1 MRAFAA
7 ATVRGGLPGGGF
19 GRAVDRP
26 PDNPEEPCDRDLQ
39 DEHHPYE
46 GPGQEGSMVPG
57 YRSTMRDRMSDA
69 GLFGP
74 GSLTWRVNREGVLL
88 LGGGRALLLQV
99 AHPLVAAGVADHSNY
114 REDPFGR
121 LYRTLDT
128 VTTIV
133 FGSTEEAREASERLH
148 RVHTRVKGT
157 ADDGTPYDATDHE
170 LLMWVHA
177 TLVDTSL
184 LVYETYV
191 APLSPGERQ
200 AYYEEQK
207 LLGEQFGIPYDEQP
221 GTYADFLDY
230 LDEVIHGGTTL
241 RVTDTTRDVASAS
254 LRPELPVP
262 TFLTRPLTEYVNLV
276 TTALLPEWLRE
287 ELGMSWGPNRARMH
301 AAQRAVIR
309 RLVPALPGL
318 LREFPPA
325 RSADRR
331 MRAAA

>member
-1 MRAFAA
+1 MR
-7 ATVRGGLPGGGF
+7 
-19 GRAVDRP
+19 GR
-26 PDNPEEPCDRDLQ
+26 E
-39 DEHHPYE
+39 
-46 GPGQEGSMVPG
+46 
-57 YRSTMRDRMSDA
+57 MSNA

-99 AHPLVAAGVADHSNY
+99 AHPLVAAGVAQHSNY

-133 FGSTEEAREASERLH
+133 FGSTPAAKEAAARLQ
-148 RVHTRVKGT
+148 RVHTRVQGQ
-157 ADDGTPYDATDHE
+157 ADDGTPYEATDPE
-170 LLMWVHA
+170 LIMWVHA

-184 LVYETYV
+184 LVYENYV
-191 APLSPGERQ
+191 ERLTLGERER
-200 AYYEEQK
+200 YYEEQK
-207 LLGEQFGIPYDEQP
+207 QLGEKFGVPYDEQP
-221 GTYADFLDY
+221 TTLADFNDY
-230 LDEVIHGGTTL
+230 RDEVIYGGHTL
-241 RVTDTTRDVASAS
+241 RVTDELRDVAGAT
-254 LRPELPVP
+254 LHPRLPVG
-262 TFLTRPLTEYVNLV
+262 FVARPAVEYFNLV
-276 TTALLPEWLRE
+276 TTALLPEWLRD
-287 ELGMSWGPNRARMH
+287 ELGLPWTPTRARMH

-331 MRAAA
+331 VRAAA

>member
-1 MRAFAA
+1 
-7 ATVRGGLPGGGF
+7 
-19 GRAVDRP
+19 
-26 PDNPEEPCDRDLQ
+26 
-39 DEHHPYE
+39 
-46 GPGQEGSMVPG
+46 
-57 YRSTMRDRMSDA
+57 MSDA

-99 AHPLVAAGVADHSNY
+99 AHPLVAAGVAQHSNY

-133 FGSTEEAREASERLH
+133 FGATAEAEEAAERLR
-148 RVHTRVKGT
+148 RVHTRVKGE
-157 ADDGTPYDATDHE
+157 ADDGTPYVATQHD
-170 LLMWVHA
+170 LIMWVHA

-191 APLSPGERQ
+191 ERLTPGERQ
-200 AYYEEQK
+200 RYYDEQK
-207 LLGEQFGIPYDEQP
+207 LLGEKFGVPCDEQP
-221 GTYADFLDY
+221 DTFADFSEY
-230 LDEVIHGGTTL
+230 VDEMVHGGAL
-241 RVTDTTRDVASAS
+241 RVTDELRDVAAAT
-254 LRPELPVP
+254 LHPRLPG
-262 TFLTRPLTEYVNLV
+262 PLTVLGRPAIEYSNLV
-276 TTALLPEWLRE
+276 TTALLPQWLRE
-287 ELGMSWGPNRARMH
+287 ELGLPWGPARARMH